1 MIALILLFL
10 SILDFPGGAQVVYA
24 LEKSSQVLGVT
35 RIELPTYYLIFVL
48 LGIALITWGIIEI
61 FHHEDN
67 DH

>member
-10 SILDFPGGAQVVYA
+10 SILDLPKGPELVYA
-24 LEKSSQVLGVT
+24 LEKSSQPLTVT
-35 RIELPTYYLIFVL
+35 RVELPTYYLVFIL

-61 FHHEDN
+61 FHHEDD

>member
-10 SILDFPGGAQVVYA
+10 SILDFSKGPELVYA
-24 LEKSSQVLGVT
+24 LEKSSHALTATKV
-35 RIELPTYYLIFVL
+35 ELPTYYLIFVF

-61 FHHEDN
+61 FHHEDD